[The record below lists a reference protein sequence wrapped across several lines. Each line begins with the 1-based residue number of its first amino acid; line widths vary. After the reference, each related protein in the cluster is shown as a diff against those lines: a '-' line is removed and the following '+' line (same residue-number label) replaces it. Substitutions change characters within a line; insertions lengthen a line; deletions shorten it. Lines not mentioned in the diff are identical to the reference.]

1 MSGLHIAAVLAFAAL
16 LLWAAGEDI
25 HRLTISNWV
34 SLAIVGLYPI
44 YVLSS
49 PVPVAW
55 PWSVAVAALTLAVGF
70 FLFAFRMIGGGDV
83 KLLSATA
90 LWAGPVIFPS
100 FIFLTAIAGGVVGL
114 AILLLRRWRMSPAAA
129 NGTPSPAPAVMPYG
143 VAIAIGGLMVAL
155 TLVKGTIL

>member
-1 MSGLHIAAVLAFAAL
+1 MSGVHIAVVLAFAAL

-55 PWSVAVAALTLAVGF
+55 PWSLAIAGMTLAAGF
-70 FLFAFRMIGGGDV
+70 VLFALHMIGGGDV

-90 LWAGPVIFPS
+90 LWAGPAFFAG
-100 FIFLTAIAGGVVGL
+100 FIMLTAIAGGVVGL
-114 AILLLRRWRMSPAAA
+114 AILLLRRRRMAPAA
-129 NGTPSPAPAVMPYG
+129 NDGTQAAQPAVMPYG
-143 VAIAIGGLMVAL
+143 VAIAAGGLMVAL
-155 TLVKGTIL
+155 TLVKGTIS